1 MQPTNAINYQ
11 RLTNLLLMTAISPIL
26 ETKFFRK
33 KRPFFRQAGLLML
46 QFAKLTDLLTGRMDG

>member
-11 RLTNLLLMTAISPIL
+11 RLTNLLLMTAISSIL
-26 ETKFFRK
+26 KTKFFRRK
-33 KRPFFRQAGLLML
+33 KGHFSIGLLML